1 MKQDK
6 VELKP
11 KTRTLNELRQTKD
24 TAYNAPYKL
33 DEDGGY
39 LLTFTRR
46 GLKKLLEDFNSSNET
61 VEQFVNSII

>member
-1 MKQDK
+1 MKKDK
-6 VELKP
+6 ITLTP
-11 KTRTLNELRQTKD
+11 KKRTLNELRQTKD
-24 TAYNAPYKL
+24 ATYKAPYKL

-39 LLTFTRR
+39 LLTFSRR